1 MIGIENLIL
10 LQQIS
15 RIRQNEETAKTA
27 QKSQEKKQ
35 LEMGRYDRSIKIA
48 FDKTSGEILEAD
60 EEFDIKTDAFEIR
73 RKYHEK
79 NLILSCCECE
89 QDLMVSGSKYDRL
102 HFKHK
107 PGHGYCILSDGKLTP
122 QEHESFTEILK
133 AKESDRH
140 KELKNKIGELLK
152 SVKGVD
158 LSSIAIDDKFIIKE
172 NGKRRPDV
180 YFKYE
185 DKEIVFEIQLSDLS
199 LGYILSRYEFYKEHG
214 MYLVWIL
221 DNFDVRNQGT
231 LERDIKYLT
240 KYQNFFKLDE
250 KSESLKLECE
260 YKLVYL
266 TNDNKLLTEW
276 RKKSVSLNELKYDN
290 EVFQAYF
297 YNFGDNKTKTE
308 ALRNKKAEEIK
319 EAERERLKKLRL
331 DKAKNKAN
339 HVRTLIADFRKR
351 KIQNFDSVIEELE
364 EMDDFEIKILNEVLN
379 LKGKVVKN
387 KPPLIKW
394 IDEAEQKD
402 VPFLEFILG
411 TNKIEL
417 DINKFDD
424 FDRTALQAILLNGNI
439 HKTLPI
445 KSLFKA
451 GYKLTDNDR
460 EFLNELQE
468 TQKDLVAD
476 AYIYKLCNNLTDR
489 SLVDDV
495 FRFSKLLFIIE
506 SARKGEFIYYNFT
519 GNKWIS
525 FANNAIQYYSEYW
538 EYLEL
543 SFKRFELWE
552 KLIQLDKN
560 GTFQNK
566 VEKFYSQ
573 MPRQKYDFDKVF
585 YDLYPEI
592 KYAN

>member
-1 MIGIENLIL
+1 
-10 LQQIS
+10 
-15 RIRQNEETAKTA
+15 
-27 QKSQEKKQ
+27 
-35 LEMGRYDRSIKIA
+35 MGRYDRSIKIA

-60 EEFDIKTDAFEIR
+60 EVFDIKTDAFEIR

-107 PGHGYCILSDGKLTP
+107 PGHGYCILADGKLTP
-122 QEHESFTEILK
+122 QEHERFTEILK

-140 KELKNKIGELLK
+140 KELKNKIGGLLK

-158 LSSIAIDDKFIIKE
+158 LDSIAIDDKIIIKE

-180 YFKYE
+180 YCKFQ

-214 MYLVWIL
+214 IYLIWIL
-221 DNFDVRNQGT
+221 DNFDIHNQCT
-231 LERDIKYLT
+231 LERDIKYLN
-240 KYQNFFKLDE
+240 KDHNFFKLDE
-250 KSESLKLECE
+250 QSETFKLECE
-260 YKLVYL
+260 YKYPFL
-266 TNDNKLLTEW
+266 TVDNKLLTKW
-276 RKKSVSLNELKYDN
+276 LKKSVSLNELKYDI
-290 EVFQAYF
+290 EVFQAYY
-297 YNFGDNKTKTE
+297 YNFGDNKSKTE
-308 ALRNKKAEEIK
+308 TLQKKKAEEIK
-319 EAERERLKKLRL
+319 EVERKRLEKIKLENANSR
-331 DKAKNKAN
+331 AK
-339 HVRTLIADFRKR
+339 HLRYLVADFRKR
-351 KIQNFDSVIEELE
+351 KVQNFSSIIDELDD
-364 EMDDFEIKILNEVLN
+364 MNDFEIKTLNEVLN
-379 LKGKVVKN
+379 LKGKVVDK

-394 IDEAEQKD
+394 IDEAKQED
-402 VPFLEFILG
+402 VPFLEFIVG
-411 TNKIEL
+411 TNKIDLE
-417 DINKFDD
+417 INVSDASN
-424 FDRTALQAILLNGNI
+424 RTPLQAVLLNSNI

-451 GYKLTDNDR
+451 GYNLTDNDR
-460 EFLNELQE
+460 EFLNELQK
-468 TQKDLVAD
+468 TQKDFVAD
-476 AYIYKLCNNLTDR
+476 AYIYNFCNSLNNR

-495 FRFSKLLFIIE
+495 FYFSKLLFIIE
-506 SARKGEFIYYNFT
+506 SARQGELICYNFT

-525 FANNAIQYYSEYW
+525 FANNAIQNYSEYW

-543 SFKRFELWE
+543 SFKRFGLWG

-560 GTFQNK
+560 GTFQKK

-585 YDLYPEI
+585 YAFFPEI
-592 KYAN
+592 EYTN

>member
-1 MIGIENLIL
+1 
-10 LQQIS
+10 
-15 RIRQNEETAKTA
+15 
-27 QKSQEKKQ
+27 
-35 LEMGRYDRSIKIA
+35 MGRYDRSIKIA

-60 EEFDIKTDAFEIR
+60 EVFDIKTDAFEIR
-73 RKYHEK
+73 KKYHEK

-107 PGHGYCILSDGKLTP
+107 PGHGYCILADGKLTP
-122 QEHESFTEILK
+122 QEHERFTEILK

-140 KELKNKIGELLK
+140 KELKNKIGEQLK

-158 LSSIAIDDKFIIKE
+158 INSIAIDDKFIIKE

-180 YFKYE
+180 YCKFQ

-214 MYLVWIL
+214 IYLIWIL
-221 DNFDVRNQGT
+221 DNFDIHNQGT

-240 KYQNFFKLDE
+240 IYQNFFKLDE
-250 KSESLKLECE
+250 QSDSLKLECE
-260 YKLVYL
+260 YKYPFL
-266 TNDNKLLTEW
+266 TDDNKVLTKW
-276 RKKSVSLNELKYDN
+276 LKKSVSLSELKYDS
-290 EVFQAYF
+290 EVFQAYY

-308 ALRNKKAEEIK
+308 TLQRKKAEEIK
-319 EAERERLKKLRL
+319 EAERKRLEKLKL
-331 DKAKNKAN
+331 DNATNRAKHLRNL
-339 HVRTLIADFRKR
+339 VADFRKR
-351 KIQNFDSVIEELE
+351 KIQNFSSIIDELDE
-364 EMDDFEIKILNEVLN
+364 LDEFETKILNDVLN
-379 LKGKVVKN
+379 LKGKIVES

-394 IDEAEQKD
+394 IDEAKQED
-402 VPFLEFILG
+402 VPFLAFIIH

-417 DINKFDD
+417 DINKTDNS
-424 FDRTALQAILLNGNI
+424 DRTALQAILLNSNI
-439 HKTLPI
+439 HNTLPI

-451 GYKLTDNDR
+451 GYKLTDNDQ
-460 EFLNELQE
+460 EFLKELQE
-468 TQKDLVAD
+468 TQKDFIAD
-476 AYIYKLCNNLTDR
+476 AQIYKLCNNLTDR

-495 FRFSKLLFIIE
+495 FSFSKLLFIIE
-506 SARKGEFIYYNFT
+506 SARQGELIYYNFT

-525 FANNAIQYYSEYW
+525 FANNAIQYYTEYW

-543 SFKRFELWE
+543 SFKRFELWD

-560 GTFQNK
+560 GTFQKK

-573 MPRQKYDFDKVF
+573 MPRQKYDFDRVF
-585 YDLYPEI
+585 NDLYPEI
-592 KYAN
+592 EYAN